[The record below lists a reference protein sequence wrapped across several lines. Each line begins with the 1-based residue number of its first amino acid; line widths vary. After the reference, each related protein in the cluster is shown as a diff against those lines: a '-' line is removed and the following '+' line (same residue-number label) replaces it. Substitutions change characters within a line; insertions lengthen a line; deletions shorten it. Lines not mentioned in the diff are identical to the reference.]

1 MMMTMMVVVVM
12 MMVVD
17 ILLEWDLLGLNQQE
31 ACPFN
36 IKL

>member
-1 MMMTMMVVVVM
+1 MMMM

-31 ACPFN
+31 ECHFN